1 MVVLFCELKMMM
13 FGACGC
19 RILPCLFTLSRVSLR
34 ERRECEKVR
43 RSDLLDL
50 KFTKS

>member
-1 MVVLFCELKMMM
+1 
-13 FGACGC
+13 
-19 RILPCLFTLSRVSLR
+19 VSLR